1 MVEFFDILRPKI
13 KYENHEKKYCLFV
26 IFVFLKYFFRW
37 TATAE
42 QRLSVFK
49 GEITFRQSLFG
60 MAMPVVPPP

>member
-1 MVEFFDILRPKI
+1 MVEFFGILRPKI
-13 KYENHEKKYCLFV
+13 KHENHENKYFFFV
-26 IFVFLKYFFRW
+26 IFVFLKYIFRW

-42 QRLSVFK
+42 QRLFVFK